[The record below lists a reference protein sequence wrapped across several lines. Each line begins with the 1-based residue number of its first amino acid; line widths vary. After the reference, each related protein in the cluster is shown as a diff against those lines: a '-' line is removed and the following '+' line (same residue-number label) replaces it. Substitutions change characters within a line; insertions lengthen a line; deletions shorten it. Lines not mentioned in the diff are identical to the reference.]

1 MCRLST
7 KKCVT
12 HKNYSVNNVP
22 LFQVDKVRDL
32 GIIVDSSLKF
42 DKHISLI
49 VDKAMNRSRLIL
61 KCITDQRVLYICS
74 SHSGILITGMV
85 ALY

>member
-22 LFQVDKVRDL
+22 LSQVDKVPDL

-42 DKHISLI
+42 DKHILLI
-49 VDKAMNRSRLIL
+49 VMNRSRLRV
-61 KCITDQRVLYICS
+61 KCFHSRDRVLLTKV
-74 SHSGILITGMV
+74 SHSTVTL
-85 ALY
+85 